1 LITVNNF
8 SNGPVSPVLGYAV
21 SCLGAFLGL
30 SCVTRASYY
39 QGLARAR
46 WLAVA
51 ATAIG
56 ATGIWAMHFIAM
68 LGFAV
73 PWQEISYNVPITI
86 ASMLIAIGVV
96 GVGLF
101 IVGFGGGGAPRL
113 LAGGLIVGV
122 GVAAMHYLGMA
133 ALVMPDSMSYSGP
146 LLIASVA
153 IAIIAGT
160 TALWIGTWVR
170 GIGATAVAS
179 LVMGAAVSGMHYTGM
194 AAMRVHA
201 GRMPG
206 MPAMSGASGD
216 SFLLPLLLG
225 ITLVTFALTLAI
237 SLSPTEAE
245 IRDDA
250 EFNYRLETLRAHAVP
265 TVPAREEG
273 PAGEERPADGEP
285 AGGYADFVQDH
296 ERIPGVR
303 RFAERRA
310 RLLRAGGQQRDG
322 SGRVPPGGLGA
333 DLEPGRELRGS
344 PPLRRRSRIG
354 LPTGRPRAG
363 RGISRAAGDDARTFP
378 CAGAIWQH
386 GCRAQCR
393 SRCRGTGRRFRC
405 PGERRI
411 DAGIRGHH
419 GQGPELGLRP
429 RHPRAAL
436 LRRPCRVHQRAG
448 RPGRHHLRRPGRQR

>member
-8 SNGPVSPVLGYAV
+8 SNGLVSPVLGYAV

-30 SCVTRASYY
+30 RCVTRARCY

-68 LGFAV
+68 LGFAI
-73 PWQEISYNVPITI
+73 PGQYISYNVPTTI

-96 GVGLF
+96 GVGLL
-101 IVGFGGGGAPRL
+101 IVGFGDGGALRL
-113 LAGGLIVGV
+113 LAGGLIVGI
-122 GVAAMHYLGMA
+122 GVATMHYLGMA
-133 ALVMPDSMSYSGP
+133 AVVMPDSMSYSGP

-160 TALWIGTWVR
+160 AALWIGTWVR
-170 GIGATAVAS
+170 GIGATVGAS

-206 MPAMSGASGD
+206 MPGMSGASGD

-250 EFNYRLETLRAHAVP
+250 EFHHLLETLRAQAVP
-265 TVPAREEG
+265 AVPAEAVSG
-273 PAGEERPADGEP
+273 DPAR
-285 AGGYADFVQDH
+285 GYEDSVRDH
-296 ERIPGVR
+296 EAVPRVPS
-303 RFAERRA
+303 FADRRA
-310 RLLRAGGQQRDG
+310 RLRRASGQQRVDP
-322 SGRVPPGGLGA
+322 GRVPSGGRGA
-333 DLEPGRELRGS
+333 DLEPGRELRVEV
-344 PPLRRRSRIG
+344 PPQRRRSQIG
-354 LPTGRPRAG
+354 LQGP
-363 RGISRAAGDDARTFP
+363 ART
-378 CAGAIWQH
+378 AR
-386 GCRAQCR
+386 RA
-393 SRCRGTGRRFRC
+393 SG
-405 PGERRI
+405 
-411 DAGIRGHH
+411 
-419 GQGPELGLRP
+419 
-429 RHPRAAL
+429 
-436 LRRPCRVHQRAG
+436 
-448 RPGRHHLRRPGRQR
+448 